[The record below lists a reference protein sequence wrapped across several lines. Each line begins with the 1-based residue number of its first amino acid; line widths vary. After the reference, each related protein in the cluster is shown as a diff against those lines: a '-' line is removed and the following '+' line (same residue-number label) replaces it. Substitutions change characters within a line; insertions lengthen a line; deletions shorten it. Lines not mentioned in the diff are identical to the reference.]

1 MKRHLLNEK
10 FVTIEQLA
18 DGGYAHKLPGVTVE
32 YSFAEIS
39 GRNVGCIYA
48 QRCMLYGICNRKQRC
63 FID

>member
-18 DGGYAHKLPGVTVE
+18 DGGYAHKLPGVTVG
-32 YSFAEIS
+32 YS